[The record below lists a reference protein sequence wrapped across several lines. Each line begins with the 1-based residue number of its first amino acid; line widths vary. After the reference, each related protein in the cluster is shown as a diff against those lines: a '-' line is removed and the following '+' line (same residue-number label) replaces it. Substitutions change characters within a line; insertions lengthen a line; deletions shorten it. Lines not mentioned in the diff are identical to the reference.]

1 MFRSFSLGKR
11 SSIDSS
17 DSSEM
22 ASVGKNGESEIL
34 SSTHSKV
41 VNEIWSFYSLFNLAA
56 RRRRLLFGP
65 SSSLETN
72 DETRRRKSRSASEPV
87 EEEPP
92 VAAPIASLDTAED
105 LDRIDRNTSQ
115 PQGEPGTSSKSPAAR
130 SQSHSKKLSPIA
142 SVASIAT
149 AAVTPSMPAKRQS
162 KEEPTPPPPP
172 ISVTSVLRSGHRCA
186 SESEAALQQHRH
198 SNPLGLLLPPPPQ
211 PSSETQLAPGPS
223 VTSVSS
229 VGSWTDNPGYMT
241 LRSIHSR
248 RRPLLVG
255 RSVDAD
261 ADGSN
266 GDVAWINKSRSL
278 DWRGRRGRPR
288 LPSLTRSEGTSALPA
303 LRSSGMVPLMEETAE
318 NPLLGASEPRYRG
331 IALPLKFDALF
342 PERDPAAAS
351 DEASGARRPS
361 EAQRLRAVTDKVDDW
376 LQSHPSYDGLELHT
390 PENCLACFALDPAL
404 SRDRRMMQERGRLPS
419 VGSEA
424 NPLAVAWIN
433 QGSPQLAR
441 RGLRRDSA
449 TGMLDEDLGSPGMLL
464 GSGQSPRSESG
475 RLLAAAASAA
485 SDSFT
490 ARLMQRKEV
499 LKLIGCMN
507 ATVGMVTAEA
517 GLLKLKQRFPSAF
530 QDLCL
535 YSEVCLMLASHSY
548 RLSVRRFVQ
557 ELFLDLNYNELHEEP
572 RKLLG

>member
-1 MFRSFSLGKR
+1 MFG
-11 SSIDSS
+11 
-17 DSSEM
+17 
-22 ASVGKNGESEIL
+22 
-34 SSTHSKV
+34 T
-41 VNEIWSFYSLFNLAA
+41 
-56 RRRRLLFGP
+56 

-72 DETRRRKSRSASEPV
+72 DDVRGRKSRSASEPV
-87 EEEPP
+87 EEEPAA
-92 VAAPIASLDTAED
+92 AAPIATLDTAED
-105 LDRIDRNTSQ
+105 LDKIDKVTSDIQ
-115 PQGEPGTSSKSPAAR
+115 RGSGTSKSPAAAHSQPPPPP

-142 SVASIAT
+142 SMASIAT
-149 AAVTPSMPAKRQS
+149 TAAATTPTAPPKRMS

-172 ISVTSVLRSGHRCA
+172 MSVTSVLRSGHRCS
-186 SESEAALQQHRH
+186 SESEAAGLQQHRH
-198 SNPLGLLLPPPPQ
+198 SNPLGLLLPPPQLPPQ
-211 PSSETQLAPGPS
+211 PPSGSHLAPGPS

-255 RSVDAD
+255 RSVDTEGGNG
-261 ADGSN
+261 GSN
-266 GDVAWINKSRSL
+266 GDVAWAHKSRSL

-288 LPSLTRSEGTSALPA
+288 LPSLTRSEGTSALLP

-342 PERDPAAAS
+342 PERDPAAA
-351 DEASGARRPS
+351 DDQVSGVRRPS
-361 EAQRLRAVTDKVDDW
+361 EAQRMKAVTDKVDDW

-390 PENCLACFALDPAL
+390 AENCLACFALDPATF
-404 SRDRRMMQERGRLPS
+404 RDRRMQERSRLPS
-419 VGSEA
+419 MGSEA
-424 NPLAVAWIN
+424 NPAGPGAAVWN
-433 QGSPQLAR
+433 QGSPLLAR

-449 TGMLDEDLGSPGMLL
+449 TGMLDEDLGSPGTMM
-464 GSGQSPRSESG
+464 GSAQSPRSESG

-490 ARLMQRKEV
+490 ARLMQRKEA

-517 GLLKLKQRFPSAF
+517 GLLKLKQRFPSTF

-535 YSEVCLMLASHSY
+535 YSEVCLMLANHSY

>member
-1 MFRSFSLGKR
+1 M
-11 SSIDSS
+11 
-17 DSSEM
+17 
-22 ASVGKNGESEIL
+22 
-34 SSTHSKV
+34 
-41 VNEIWSFYSLFNLAA
+41 
-56 RRRRLLFGP
+56 LFGT
-65 SSSLETN
+65 SSSLETS
-72 DETRRRKSRSASEPV
+72 DDVKGRKSRSASETV
-87 EEEPP
+87 DEEP
-92 VAAPIASLDTAED
+92 AAPIATVDTAED
-105 LDRIDRNTSQ
+105 LDKIDRDATQIQGESTTSKSQAAQSQ
-115 PQGEPGTSSKSPAAR
+115 PPPPSSL
-130 SQSHSKKLSPIA
+130 SHSKKLSPIA
-142 SVASIAT
+142 SMASIAT
-149 AAVTPSMPAKRQS
+149 AATTTPSVPPKRRS

-172 ISVTSVLRSGHRCA
+172 ISVTSVLRSGHRCS
-186 SESEAALQQHRH
+186 SESEAGLQQHRH
-198 SNPLGLLLPPPPQ
+198 SGLLLPPSQPP
-211 PSSETQLAPGPS
+211 SGSHLAPGPS
-223 VTSVSS
+223 VTSMSS
-229 VGSWTDNPGYMT
+229 VGSWTENPGYMT

-261 ADGSN
+261 GGNVGPN
-266 GDVAWINKSRSL
+266 GDVAWASKSRSL

-288 LPSLTRSEGTSALPA
+288 LPSLTRSEGTSSLLP
-303 LRSSGMVPLMEETAE
+303 LRPSGMVPLMEETAE

-342 PERDPAAAS
+342 PERDSAAA
-351 DEASGARRPS
+351 DDQVSGVRRPS
-361 EAQRLRAVTDKVDDW
+361 EAQRMKAVTDKVDDW

-390 PENCLACFALDPAL
+390 AENCLACFALDPATF
-404 SRDRRMMQERGRLPS
+404 RDRMQERGRLPS

-424 NPLAVAWIN
+424 IPLAASWN
-433 QGSPQLAR
+433 QGSPLLSR
-441 RGLRRDSA
+441 RGFRKDSA
-449 TGMLDEDLGSPGMLL
+449 TGVLDEDLGSPGLMM
-464 GSGQSPRSESG
+464 GSAQSPRSE
-475 RLLAAAASAA
+475 LAAAAASAA
-485 SDSFT
+485 SDSFA

-535 YSEVCLMLASHSY
+535 YSEVCLMLANHSY

>member
-1 MFRSFSLGKR
+1 MFG
-11 SSIDSS
+11 
-17 DSSEM
+17 
-22 ASVGKNGESEIL
+22 
-34 SSTHSKV
+34 T
-41 VNEIWSFYSLFNLAA
+41 
-56 RRRRLLFGP
+56 
-65 SSSLETN
+65 SSSLETK
-72 DETRRRKSRSASEPV
+72 DDVRGRKSRSASETV
-87 EEEPP
+87 EEESA
-92 VAAPIASLDTAED
+92 AAPIATLDTAED
-105 LDRIDRNTSQ
+105 LDKIDRDASQ
-115 PQGEPGTSSKSPAAR
+115 IPTTSKSPAAQSQPPPPS

-142 SVASIAT
+142 SMASIAT
-149 AAVTPSMPAKRQS
+149 AAATTPSVPPKRRS

-172 ISVTSVLRSGHRCA
+172 ISVTSVLRSGHRCS
-186 SESEAALQQHRH
+186 SESEAGVQQQHRH
-198 SNPLGLLLPPPPQ
+198 SNPLGLLLPPRPP
-211 PSSETQLAPGPS
+211 SGSHLAPGPS

-255 RSVDAD
+255 RSVDSD
-261 ADGSN
+261 GGNVGSN
-266 GDVAWINKSRSL
+266 GDVAWANKSRSL

-288 LPSLTRSEGTSALPA
+288 LPSLTRSEGTSALLP

-342 PERDPAAAS
+342 PERDPAAAA
-351 DEASGARRPS
+351 DEVGDVNSAARRPS
-361 EAQRLRAVTDKVDDW
+361 EAQRMKAVTDKVDDW

-390 PENCLACFALDPAL
+390 AENCLACFALDPATF
-404 SRDRRMMQERGRLPS
+404 RDRRMQERSRLPS
-419 VGSEA
+419 MGSEA
-424 NPLAVAWIN
+424 NQPAARAAWN
-433 QGSPQLAR
+433 QGSPLLAR

-449 TGMLDEDLGSPGMLL
+449 TGVLDEDLGSPGMMTMMM
-464 GSGQSPRSESG
+464 GSAQSPRSESG

-535 YSEVCLMLASHSY
+535 YSEVCLMLANHSY